1 MSQMKTDFGQRST
14 DSEHCWTEVADQVEV
29 ETGQMQDC
37 FQTGSV
43 HLMEMLIDLQDI
55 VQERESFVEAEN
67 C

>member
-1 MSQMKTDFGQRST
+1 M
-14 DSEHCWTEVADQVEV
+14 EV